1 MLLPSCR
8 EAPGL
13 AWGGGCLFHSV
24 LKGSETF
31 PSCSTCDQ
39 RRKNSHIPRL
49 GVCFCPCE
57 ERSRKKPMFCHLL
70 VNISTLWLL
79 VMAMKNEKFLHPTSS
94 CIHPTNPCILNPT
107 TFRVPRAWICLSL
120 SSWGLYLMWGGQTQ
134 LRGCCGTPSLTV
146 PSTCCAPPG
155 TNQLPGSHFQQLLG
169 KHSRGFAAPNLCWT
183 PGHSPEFPILLLTPH
198 LQLQQSTGSSW
209 MKEEEFLAVKADS
222 GFGKRKSGECE
233 RGFVSCS

>member
-1 MLLPSCR
+1 
-8 EAPGL
+8 
-13 AWGGGCLFHSV
+13 
-24 LKGSETF
+24 
-31 PSCSTCDQ
+31 
-39 RRKNSHIPRL
+39 
-49 GVCFCPCE
+49 
-57 ERSRKKPMFCHLL
+57 MFCHLL

-79 VMAMKNEKFLHPTSS
+79 VMAMRNEKFLHPTSS

-107 TFRVPRAWICLSL
+107 TFPSAQ
-120 SSWGLYLMWGGQTQ
+120 GLDLPLPELLGALFNVQPMWGGQTQ

-209 MKEEEFLAVKADS
+209 MKEEEFLAARADS